1 MNKHKQGFTFIEVV
15 LVLGIAGVI
24 FMMAFIALPSLWASQ
39 RDADRKARV
48 MEFISDLKTYQTNNS
63 RGSLPTLNGSG
74 PERFTW
80 SAARASTSKDLSW
93 ENFVRDYIDADF
105 SDASGNEYEFY
116 IVDCLSGSG
125 TSINVGEDCAYK
137 SDFGDLNSRYNIDV
151 ASGVD
156 FTIYVAVGA
165 TCDGNTAVKTNSN
178 RNVAAIQV
186 MERGGRYCYNT

>member
-15 LVLGIAGVI
+15 LVLGIAGLI

-63 RGSLPTLNGSG
+63 RGSLPTLSGTG
-74 PERFTW
+74 PEKFTW
-80 SAARASTSKDLSW
+80 AAARSSTSKDLNW
-93 ENFVRDYIDADF
+93 QNFVRDYVGADF
-105 SDASGNEYEFY
+105 ADASGNEYEFY
-116 IVDCLSGSG
+116 IVECLTSAG
-125 TSINVGEDCAYK
+125 TPQSVGNDCAYQ
-137 SDFGDLNSRYNIDV
+137 SDFGNLNDRNNVDV

-156 FTIYVAVGA
+156 YTIYVAIGA

-178 RNVAAIQV
+178 RSVAAVQV